1 MIDSAPARDPFADD
15 YIAALRKLQRST
27 TCTICEK
34 RTQDIL
40 WAACYHAYC
49 AECLAER
56 MHLAAERGLSNAQ
69 CEICKLPV
77 GQLTESAQEAKD
89 EKPRWLNE
97 GGKFIPSTKSSGVV
111 VLTSFKESHKLLKA
125 TLEQENWNF
134 TTLTSDMSNVERN
147 ESVSRFKLEPE
158 IYIMLATSG
167 VGGTGLNL
175 MNAK

>member
-1 MIDSAPARDPFADD
+1 
-15 YIAALRKLQRST
+15 
-27 TCTICEK
+27 
-34 RTQDIL
+34 
-40 WAACYHAYC
+40 
-49 AECLAER
+49 
-56 MHLAAERGLSNAQ
+56 
-69 CEICKLPV
+69 V

-111 VLTSFKESHKLLKA
+111 ELLKTWRDPLAGDPTAKAVVFTSFKESHKLLKA